1 MAVFNVGKALSLAL
15 GAKGVYVT
23 VVDFSEEKGK
33 EVAALIEKENLKF
46 HTKLEFPTALFIRC
60 DVTNSSKF
68 LPVIIEIGLFLFR
81 CLCFQL
87 HLWKLALALSLM
99 LYKTP
104 HSI

>member
-1 MAVFNVGKALSLAL
+1 MVIFYGVAVFNVGKALSLAL

-68 LPVIIEIGLFLFR
+68 LRVIIEN
-81 CLCFQL
+81 CSCFVVCVF
-87 HLWKLALALSLM
+87 SFI
-99 LYKTP
+99 YG
-104 HSI
+104 S